1 MCQEVILEA
10 VRSEEVDVEVVA
22 VVVEAVPAARS
33 AGLGK
38 ARKALGH
45 AGKVFVGPAAR

>member
-10 VRSEEVDVEVVA
+10 VQSEEVDVEA
-22 VVVEAVPAARS
+22 VVVVVETVPAARS
-33 AGLGK
+33 AELGR
-38 ARKALGH
+38 ARKARGR